1 MGKKRKRIAKEDRQ
15 NLRLWA
21 EGGARDALER
31 GWLAERDYLQQICNE
46 YHARIDWRLKD
57 HEEPESIPDYDPA
70 APLPVETLDDDE
82 KKRKRKQIAL
92 LNKVGDCCGFVDGSS
107 TRARR
112 LRKQVRPSS
121 ADAHKN
127 PWTILVN
134 QLAGLKIPPKARQAY
149 QQYMREKYEQEIAP
163 VVAERWLQQ
172 SSEGSNVQT
181 SKKPTAAFRAEVA
194 RDLFAGLPENERN
207 GYKERAKEEADAA
220 RAAYNKA
227 MKEPPSRTPEARQK
241 CIDEVGNFLGPI
253 QKGILEHTGLH
264 SVVLLGGPIPKYGQ
278 LNTIYCS
285 YGHSRAAGKQHFP
298 EWAGERWDVHVT
310 DLMTE
315 YLQSAFNK
323 GKQKAT
329 LPAAAKGKKQA
340 ARLTAGAST
349 SATAFTSTAT
359 ASTSTA
365 TASTSTATASTARR
379 EPPASHAADGRDHR
393 KNANREG
400 LRGLF
405 PPKKAAAPVKRKR
418 AVETNAGGE
427 SAEGPRKS
435 RRLNPGAATPHA
447 PAEGDNN
454 DDDEEPAAPGD
465 DDDEEAAP
473 GDDHDED
480 APASPFPP
488 PTRVPTPEGGD
499 THPPRAPT
507 PTPTA
512 TPLHDATAAL
522 STRVPTP
529 DPEGGDTHPRAP
541 TPAATPPRDA
551 AADKPRKGRG
561 KGKGKGQVKQDK
573 PGGDRTHPVG
583 VISIVMSQDA
593 PAWLAGCVK
602 LLSMKDLGCHFTALL
617 ATLVKLETK
626 FGFETAP
633 SEPLPAET
641 VQNQG
646 RDRTKKI
653 PPIANVAK
661 YAKQWQAWWN
671 LLQPASRRRDHDGN
685 LMTGGE
691 ARYGASDAWGVLDVQ
706 GPNGWLSVVAS
717 LYFWGVCD
725 QTDELKATWEYA
737 VQDVMWMME
746 GLIASF

>member
-21 EGGARDALER
+21 EGAREEILTPHIAAYTDALER

-82 KKRKRKQIAL
+82 KKRKRKRIAL
-92 LNKVGDCCGFVDGSS
+92 LNKRIRRWFKY
-107 TRARR
+107 RARR

-285 YGHSRAAGKQHFP
+285 YGRSRAAGKQHFP

-315 YLQSAFNK
+315 YLQSAFRK
-323 GKQKAT
+323 DVTVSMQ
-329 LPAAAKGKKQA
+329 PPE
-340 ARLTAGAST
+340 RLNHQQTRLWNQTRNSMLL
-349 SATAFTSTAT
+349 
-359 ASTSTA
+359 
-365 TASTSTATASTARR
+365 
-379 EPPASHAADGRDHR
+379 HAL
-393 KNANREG
+393 NIEQEV
-400 LRGLF
+400 RGLF

-418 AVETNAGGE
+418 AVGTNAGGE

-447 PAEGDNN
+447 PAEGDDN

-465 DDDEEAAP
+465 NDDEEAAL

-507 PTPTA
+507 PTA
-512 TPLHDATAAL
+512 TPPRDATAAL

-529 DPEGGDTHPRAP
+529 DPEGGDTHSRAP

-573 PGGDRTHPVG
+573 PGGDRAHPEG
-583 VISIVMSQDA
+583 VISIDMSQDA

-617 ATLVKLETK
+617 ATLVKLETR
-626 FGFETAP
+626 FGFEMAP
-633 SEPLPAET
+633 SEPLPAENRPKP
-641 VQNQG
+641 VSEWIKRG

-671 LLQPASRRRDHDGN
+671 LLQPAWRRRDHDGN